1 MLNVIFMWE
10 REGINFVL
18 QSNYNLLNDKTLLIL
33 MQLIL
38 K

>member
-10 REGINFVL
+10 REGINFIL
-18 QSNYNLLNDKTLLIL
+18 QNNYNLLSGETLLIL
-33 MQLIL
+33 RQLIL

>member
-1 MLNVIFMWE
+1 MWE

-18 QSNYNLLNDKTLLIL
+18 QSNYNLLSGKTLLIL